1 MDMESEHEE
10 DEPWQS
16 YELGEVYLFLC
27 VKVGHDDWC
36 QEEKDD
42 YYSEPRRNLGE
53 NFQYV
58 YR

>member
-10 DEPWQS
+10 NEPWQS

-53 NFQYV
+53 NF
-58 YR
+58 